1 MYMLKFL
8 WKLIRNIVVLFFSLT
23 ILWVVALRFL
33 PVPITSLMVIR
44 CLEQSDEGKDI
55 VMKHTWVGLGEMPAY
70 APTAVIAAEDQF
82 FMKHHGF
89 DWDAIEQAAK
99 ENVGGK
105 RLRGGS
111 TISQQMVKNVFLWP
125 GRSWLRKGLEAYFT
139 CLVEL
144 MWPKER
150 IVEVYLNSIE
160 MGDGI
165 YGISAAAE
173 AYWGVEAKDLTRM
186 QCAAIAAILPN
197 PREYSATKPSRY
209 ISKRINHIYM
219 DMKFIENNGY
229 ALR

>member
-1 MYMLKFL
+1 MKFIF
-8 WKLIRNIVVLFFSLT
+8 KLIRNIIVLFFSLT

-44 CLEQSDEGKDI
+44 CFEQSEEGKDI
-55 VMKHTWVGLGEMPAY
+55 VMNHSWIGIGEMPDY

-89 DWDAIEQAAK
+89 DLEAIEQAAK
-99 ENVGGK
+99 ENESGK

-197 PREYSATKPSRY
+197 PRVNSATHPSKY
-209 ISKRINHIYM
+209 ISKRINRIYM